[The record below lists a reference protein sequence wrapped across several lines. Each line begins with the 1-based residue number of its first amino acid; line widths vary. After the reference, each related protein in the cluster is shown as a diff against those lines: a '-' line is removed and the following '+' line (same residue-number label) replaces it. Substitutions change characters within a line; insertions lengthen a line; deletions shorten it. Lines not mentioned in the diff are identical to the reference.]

1 MTENI
6 FEQDFTLLAG
16 AKELEVLN
24 QLVGLKL
31 EDLTKH
37 IMTLRGRDKQ
47 HVEDALGHLENC
59 RVALRNT
66 AFEIQRTINVVSP
79 QPVDI

>member
-16 AKELEVLN
+16 TKELEVLN
-24 QLVGLKL
+24 ELVGLKL

-37 IMTLRGRDKQ
+37 IMSLRGRDKQ
-47 HVEDALGHLENC
+47 NVEQALGHLENC

-66 AFEIQRTINVVSP
+66 AFEVQRAINAVTQ
-79 QPVDI
+79 QPIEI

>member
-24 QLVGLKL
+24 ELVGLKL
-31 EDLTKH
+31 QDLNKH
-37 IMTLRGRDKQ
+37 VMSLRGRDKQ
-47 HVEDALGHLENC
+47 HVEEALSHLENC

-66 AFEIQRTINVVSP
+66 AFEIQRTINAVTP